1 MLRFPFGAVGFFF
14 IVASFARDF
23 LLLLFKFLMLL
34 LSFLFVF
41 LVFLLVF
48 LRFLTPFGSFFL
60 FQLCLFPLALLR
72 FAFILSVLFGR
83 SGSFAFGL
91 LLGLFPFDLCS
102 WAFGFM
108 PPFSGEARADL
119 VAAQVLARVPNF
131 DQERVTFRHRADQ
144 FPTQSF
150 ALRLCLPVFV
160 G

>member
-60 FQLCLFPLALLR
+60 FQLFLFPLALLC
-72 FAFILSVLFGR
+72 FAFILSGLFGR
-83 SGSFAFGL
+83 CGSFAFGL
-91 LLGLFPFDLCS
+91 LLGLFPFDLCP
-102 WAFGFM
+102 WAFSFM
-108 PPFSGEARADL
+108 PSFSG
-119 VAAQVLARVPNF
+119 
-131 DQERVTFRHRADQ
+131 
-144 FPTQSF
+144 
-150 ALRLCLPVFV
+150 
-160 G
+160 